1 MPRANSYP
9 AIKIQSDVWGSIQAK
24 GDPGGTIHTEENS
37 ELREH
42 PYRETPSLSRDHHH
56 EGLRR
61 PILTEGYFL
70 SRSIHGEEKPR
81 FWEHQYWVPLQ
92 FPLPRTH
99 TSQGSIGVPSMAT
112 AIPAQDESIPRT
124 HSFSGKINREEHGD
138 TFMPRTP
145 PWPEPIHPKGPGGVL
160 IFRNHTSRAQGG
172 HQSPELVH
180 GECP

>member
-1 MPRANSYP
+1 MTFGGPFKPRAIQEGQFIP
-9 AIKIQSDVWGSIQAK
+9 RKIPSGGSI
-24 GDPGGTIHTEENS
+24 HT
-37 ELREH
+37 
-42 PYRETPSLSRDHHH
+42 ETPSLFRDH